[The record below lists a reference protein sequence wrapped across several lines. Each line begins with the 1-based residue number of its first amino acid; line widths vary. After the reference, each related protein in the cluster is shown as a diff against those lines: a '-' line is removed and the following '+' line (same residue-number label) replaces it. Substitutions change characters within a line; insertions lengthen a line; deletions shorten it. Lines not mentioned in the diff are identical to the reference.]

1 MYIRVVFF
9 YVKICELLFSGL
21 GNPIDLMFHL
31 QPIMAITL
39 LPLAV
44 FIEGNDSVDLINSIA
59 YKLSNIALEIL
70 N

>member
-1 MYIRVVFF
+1 MNHFF
-9 YVKICELLFSGL
+9 LGL

-44 FIEGNDSVDLINSIA
+44 FIEGNNCID
-59 YKLSNIALEIL
+59 
-70 N
+70 